1 MIRVIALSSSTNL
14 KEVKKKL
21 KRLLKEKKKI
31 PKFIRQESW
40 RYVRLKE
47 PWRRPK
53 GIDNKMRLE
62 IKGWPARVKI
72 GYRSPNEI
80 RGLHP
85 SGLRPVLI
93 QNKNQLSEL
102 EKRKDEIIVVISSK
116 VGRKKKREITEMAKQ
131 LGLRVANPYK
141 EEVFE

>member
-1 MIRVIALSSSTNL
+1 MVVVALSSSTNL

-31 PKFIRQESW
+31 PEFIRQESW

-47 PWRRPK
+47 SWRRPK
-53 GIDNKMRLE
+53 GIDNKVRLE
-62 IKGWPARVKI
+62 VKGWPARVKI
-72 GYRSPNEI
+72 GYRSPKEV

-85 SGLRPVLI
+85 SGLRPILI

-102 EKRKDEIIVVISSK
+102 EKIKDKVIVIISSK
-116 VGRKKKREITEMAKQ
+116 VGKKKKREITEMAKQ
-131 LGLRVANPYK
+131 LGLRFSNPYK

>member
-1 MIRVIALSSSTNL
+1 MEVIVLSSDTNL

-40 RYVRLKE
+40 RYARLKE
-47 PWRRPK
+47 SWRRPK
-53 GIDNKMRLE
+53 GIDNKVRLE
-62 IKGWPARVKI
+62 VKGWPARVKI
-72 GYRSPNEI
+72 GYRSPKDI

-85 SGLRPVLI
+85 SGLKPVLV
-93 QNKNQLSEL
+93 QNKDQLSEL
-102 EKRKDEIIVVISSK
+102 EKIKEKVIVVISSK

-131 LGLRVANPYK
+131 LGLKVSNPYK